1 MHVICS
7 YLVVYLPFVSNVH
20 LIVTSFVKLSLA
32 VFYLWLVNVFCV
44 LLSHWL
50 FYFFP
55 YCSVYPQ
62 VPIIDVPEYGTMSAV
77 TACDRY
83 KVTSQ
88 NDREQLDMA
97 KGEVYRKGYYDGIMI
112 VKGYEGEK
120 VQDVKK
126 RIQRLMINSV
136 RWCHHSDFID

>member
-1 MHVICS
+1 
-7 YLVVYLPFVSNVH
+7 
-20 LIVTSFVKLSLA
+20 
-32 VFYLWLVNVFCV
+32 
-44 LLSHWL
+44 
-50 FYFFP
+50 
-55 YCSVYPQ
+55 
-62 VPIIDVPEYGTMSAV
+62 MSAV

-136 RWCHHSDFID
+136 RWCHHSDFIDWCVIWANLAIHTAYHNVVLDNTAI